1 MRMRSAYCNELL
13 MVRLSGS
20 FMSLSKRYSFVLSL
34 KDIVNI
40 IFGFD
45 DSVTVGSSCIL
56 SNYSKDVFSFKG
68 KETGSE
74 IIRDGWCMRC
84 VRES

>member
-1 MRMRSAYCNELL
+1 MMQSVDCNIRF
-13 MVRLSGS
+13 MCRLSGS
-20 FMSLSKRYSFVLSL
+20 FISLSKRASFVLSL

-40 IFGFD
+40 IFGFE

-68 KETGSE
+68 EKIGSE
-74 IIRDGWCMRC
+74 IIRDG
-84 VRES
+84 

>member
-1 MRMRSAYCNELL
+1 
-13 MVRLSGS
+13 
-20 FMSLSKRYSFVLSL
+20 MSLSKRYSFVLSL

-45 DSVTVGSSCIL
+45 DSVTVGSSCVL

-68 KETGSE
+68 KETGL
-74 IIRDGWCMRC
+74 RNYKGWVVHGMCT
-84 VRES
+84 